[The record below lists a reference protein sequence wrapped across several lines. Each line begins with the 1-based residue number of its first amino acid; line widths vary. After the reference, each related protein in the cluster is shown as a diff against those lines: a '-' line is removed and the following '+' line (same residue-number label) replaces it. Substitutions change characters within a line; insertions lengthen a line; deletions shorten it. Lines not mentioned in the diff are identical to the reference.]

1 MNRKTL
7 VEREIARL
15 SDRATPRQ
23 IEAGKRLFAALE
35 NDLKSK
41 QWLQEGISTSDVPS
55 LLQPSVNVLFL
66 NEYAQYPTVWD
77 EIAEQFNA
85 PATSISGT
93 TTWGSFEFDASQLL
107 GDNDGDTFVGAGLPG
122 VGEYDEYPAVSFVT
136 RQLAAGGRKHGE
148 RIRFSWEAGLASGD
162 FNWLP
167 RAARFFA
174 RGAAEQEDVALAKQ
188 FVDTAGTVNS
198 EFTTITGNPALTLL
212 SLEAAIAQASA
223 AVTPT
228 GRPIGATSFRLVT
241 TPALSQ
247 TAANILSITR
257 IQEEQTIGGDTIT
270 FDRSSRIG
278 NVSATNFAMLATVGN
293 YTTPG
298 EVDDYWFLVPQGTAN
313 PAFLEIFL
321 DGYRTPLISIKDS
334 GHFTLGG
341 GAVPVREGN
350 FEVDDVESRIRH
362 WVGAAYLVDSNDDP
376 EVPVF
381 VSTSAGS

>member
-15 SDRATPRQ
+15 SERATPRQ
-23 IEAGKRLFAALE
+23 IEAGKRLFSALE
-35 NDLKSK
+35 GDMKSRH
-41 QWLQEGISTSDVPS
+41 WLQEGISTSDVPT
-55 LLQPSVNVLFL
+55 LLQPSTNVLFL

-77 EIAEQFNA
+77 EIAEQYTA
-85 PATSISGT
+85 PASSISGT
-93 TTWGSFEFDASQLL
+93 TAWGSFEFDASQLV
-107 GDNDGDTFVGAGLPG
+107 GDQDGDTFVGAGLPG
-122 VGEYDEYPAVSFVT
+122 VGQYDEYPAVNYTV
-136 RQLAAGGRKHGE
+136 RQLEAGGRKHGE
-148 RIRFSWEAGLASGD
+148 RIRFSWEAGLATGNFD
-162 FNWLP
+162 WLP

-188 FVDTAGTVNS
+188 FVATDGTVNS
-198 EFTTITGNPALTLL
+198 EFTTITGNPAL
-212 SLEAAIAQASA
+212 SLPALETALAQAGA
-223 AVTPT
+223 ATSPT
-228 GRPIGATSFRLVT
+228 GRPLGATSYRLVV

-257 IQEEQTIGGDTIT
+257 MEETDGSIVYE
-270 FDRSSRIG
+270 RSARTG
-278 NVSATNFAMLATVGN
+278 NVTASNFAMLATVGN
-293 YTTPG
+293 FTTPG
-298 EVDDYWFLVPQGTAN
+298 EIDDFWFLVPQGTAN

-321 DGYRTPLISIKDS
+321 DGYRTPLITIKDS

-362 WVGAAYLVDSNDDP
+362 WVGASYLVDDNSTP

-381 VSTSAGS
+381 VSTGAGS